1 MMKTLCVAALVLSLS
16 SVCQPASL
24 ACEKLL
30 QPVDKA
36 PDLSGRWYVIAISS
50 SCILQLVARVLLPS
64 VHVEVT
70 SKETPNVFDF
80 LIKMKMHGLCAN
92 ETEQLFQE
100 NNKLFGVDSNNAADG
115 DPDLLLQTGCSDCI
129 VTKGDS
135 VVNLLVLFSRRTN
148 ITAAELKEFE
158 TQAECLGLTKPQVLD
173 SDHDFTN
180 CLSDED
186 EEAGASLLRTIQQR
200 LNGNYAISLKCIA
213 ESSLY
218 YPKAGF
224 EWAQETWASL
234 W

>member
-50 SCILQLVARVLLPS
+50 SCILQLVASVLLPS
-64 VHVEVT
+64 IHVEVT
-70 SKETPNVFDF
+70 SKETPNVFDY
-80 LIKMKMHGLCAN
+80 LIKMKMQGVCAN
-92 ETEQLFQE
+92 ETEHIFQE
-100 NNKLFGVDSNNAADG
+100 NNKLFAVDSNNAADG

-129 VTKGDS
+129 VSKGDS
-135 VVNLLVLFSRRTN
+135 VVNLLVLFSRRPN

-158 TQAECLGLTKPQVLD
+158 TQAKCLSLTKPQVLD

-180 CLSDED
+180 CLSEED
-186 EEAGASLLRTIQQR
+186 EEAGVSFLRSIQQR
-200 LNGNYAISLKCIA
+200 LNDNYAITLKCIA

-218 YPKAGF
+218 YPKAAF